1 MSRRKRES
9 SPEAPSKK
17 RRNRVRDNS
26 GSDNDEV
33 SASFQSLV
41 SVSSQMCAGDI
52 ERAIIFD
59 IKQNIRSGK
68 ILKMQLK
75 NFMCHRNL
83 IIDFNKRANLLVGN
97 NGSGKSAILAA
108 LTVGLGCSANST
120 NRSSSLKQLIKHG
133 ETQATIEIH
142 LENDSFD
149 AFERDVYGNKIIVI
163 RTVNASGGTS
173 YKLKSENGTIISTS
187 RSELHK
193 LIMYLNIQVDNPVC
207 VLNQDLARSFL
218 KDSDEKKQYSLFL
231 KATQI
236 DSITSKLNDC
246 TPQLENAKHNLE
258 CNEKSL
264 RYLERE
270 IRDMTEKF
278 NNLQSVEKLRDDIK
292 QAQLKLGWRVVADK
306 NASFSK
312 LEEQLRVK
320 LDTMKDHINSVQNR
334 EAIEAQIDRS
344 IQRFRNDIGGKQ
356 GGLGEMQEKYNQARK
371 VGNQLQEQLA
381 DKKRQLAK
389 ITDRLQRQAN
399 DISGLEADLKQ
410 RSESGY
416 NRVAEEKKRN
426 EQMIEELSEKKGD
439 LQVMIENAKRDVDCL
454 HNTLSQITETKEEI
468 QHSRVAKQHEK
479 TRTESQLRQFDSSSR
494 DNLSV
499 FGHDMPAFVAR
510 IRELYE
516 QQRFSEMPRG
526 PLGQYI
532 KVKDKQWTAMVETVI
547 GPGILTAFY
556 VNSDADRTALNQ
568 LIQREFHNLSGR
580 TIITGRFHKQ
590 VYDIRDGKVAAD
602 IRNTH
607 ALINLI
613 SVSDPVVMN
622 CLIDQVKIE
631 TILAVSEQSLAIHLT
646 SQQENVPTNLQK
658 IVVMEPFSEFYPMP
672 NYRSYGLKSRPARYL
687 QVNMTE
693 LKKQT
698 ERQMRQINE
707 DLKALNHQLE
717 AEAQR
722 QNEKQR
728 SLKEKQSIL
737 AKQQRELAN
746 LEAKINELNAIE
758 YPAESEDITL
768 QTELDELKLSQ
779 IKLTDMI
786 DKSKQE
792 IDSYQ
797 QEIAAQDRNIQ
808 DKRDLMKQ
816 IEGEIQR
823 IQDNIDAEQQK
834 RHDMQANSKTKQQ
847 QLERLRDEVKTLQA
861 NRADLKRLLEAATEE
876 AQLLGDR
883 IEVIESHD
891 QLKRIISTTEKR
903 VLHINSN
910 NENIVDVKAILDN
923 KLMKQD
929 TSLRYTDSLKKVI
942 KALHNSRSARY
953 AYLHKLKSHMSLR
966 VKHKFNTVMQLRGF
980 VGEIAMDVRNCTLA
994 LSVVPRDKNV
1004 SNAVSNTKS
1013 LSGGERSYSTVA
1025 FLISLWS
1032 CVDTPFY
1039 FLDEYD
1045 VFTDQVN
1052 RHMMTMLL
1060 LNETKKKADRQFCFL
1075 TPQDMSNIQAT
1086 DDLTIHRMADPERC

>member
-17 RRNRVRDNS
+17 RRNRIRENS
-26 GSDNDEV
+26 ISDTEDEAV
-33 SASFQSLV
+33 SFGNVLSQS
-41 SVSSQMCAGDI
+41 SKRCSDAI
-52 ERAIIFD
+52 EQAIIFD

-68 ILKMQLK
+68 ILRMQLK

-108 LTVGLGCSANST
+108 LTVGLGCSASST
-120 NRSSSLKQLIKHG
+120 NRSSSIKQLIKHG

-149 AFERDVYGNKIIVI
+149 AYERDVYGNKIIVM
-163 RTVNASGGTS
+163 RTINASGATN
-173 YKLKSENGTIISTS
+173 YKLKSENGNIVSTS

-193 LIMYLNIQVDNPVC
+193 LILFLNIQVDNPVC

-236 DSITSKLNDC
+236 DTITSKLNGC

-264 RYLERE
+264 RFLERE
-270 IRDMTEKF
+270 IRDMTEKY
-278 NNLQSVEKLRDDIK
+278 NNLQSVEKLK
-292 QAQLKLGWRVVADK
+292 ESLKEAQVKLGWRIVVDK
-306 NASFSK
+306 SAEFDQ
-312 LEEQLRVK
+312 LEEQLRLK
-320 LDTMKDHINSVQNR
+320 LDTMKDHLNSIQNK
-334 EAIEAQIDRS
+334 ETIEAQIERT
-344 IQRFRNDIGGKQ
+344 IQRFRNDIEGKKV
-356 GGLGEMQEKYNQARK
+356 GFGEVQDKYNQARK
-371 VGNQLQEQLA
+371 IGQQMQEQLA

-389 ITDRLQRQAN
+389 TTDRLQRQAD
-399 DISGLEADLKQ
+399 DIRGLEADLKQ

-416 NRVAEEKKRN
+416 HRVAEEKKRN
-426 EQMIEELSEKKGD
+426 EEMMEELSGRRTD
-439 LQVMIENAKRDVDCL
+439 LLVMIENTKRDVESL
-454 HNTLSQITETKEEI
+454 HNTLVQIAEAKEEL
-468 QHSRVAKQHEK
+468 QHGRVAKQHEK
-479 TRTESQLRQFDSSSR
+479 SRTESQLQQFDSSSR

-499 FGHDMPAFVAR
+499 FGHNMPAFVAR
-510 IRELYE
+510 IRQLH
-516 QQRFSEMPRG
+516 QQGRFSELPRG

-532 KVKDKQWTAMVETVI
+532 KVKDKKWTALVETVI
-547 GPGILTAFY
+547 GPGMLTAFY
-556 VNSDADRTALNQ
+556 VNSDADRSALNQ
-568 LIQREFHNLSGR
+568 LIQREFPDLRGR

-590 VYDIRDGKVAAD
+590 VYDIREGRVAEMPQ
-602 IRNTH
+602 TY
-607 ALINLI
+607 ALTNLI

-631 TILAVSEQSLAIHLT
+631 TILAVRDQSLAIRLT

-658 IVVMEPFSEFYPMP
+658 IVVIEPFSEFYPMP
-672 NYRSYGLKSRPARYL
+672 NYRSYGLQKKPARYL

-698 ERQMRQINE
+698 ERQMQQINE
-707 DLKALNHQLE
+707 ELKALNRQVE
-717 AEAQR
+717 QETER
-722 QNEKQR
+722 QNEKQ
-728 SLKEKQSIL
+728 SALKEKQHL
-737 AKQQRELAN
+737 LGKQQRELAN
-746 LEAKINELNAIE
+746 LESKLNDLKAIE
-758 YPAESEDITL
+758 YPAESEDVTL
-768 QTELDELKLSQ
+768 QTELDELKLAEV
-779 IKLTDMI
+779 KLTEAI
-786 DKSKQE
+786 DKSKQDIE
-792 IDSYQ
+792 TCQ
-797 QEIAAQDRNIQ
+797 QEIAAQARNIQ
-808 DKRDLMKQ
+808 EKRDLLKQ
-816 IEGEIQR
+816 IEDEIQK
-823 IQDNIDAEQQK
+823 IQDDIDAEQQK

-847 QLERLRDEVKTLQA
+847 QLDRLRHEVKTLQTS
-861 NRADLKRLLEAATEE
+861 RTEMKQTLETMTQV
-876 AQLLGDR
+876 AQTQGDR
-883 IEVIESHD
+883 IEVKETQD
-891 QLKRIISTTEKR
+891 QLKRSISSTEKR
-903 VLHINSN
+903 IKHINSN
-910 NENIVDVKAILDN
+910 NDNIVDVKAILDN
-923 KLMKQD
+923 KLVKQE
-929 TSLRYTDSLKKVI
+929 TSLRYTDSLKKVVR
-942 KALHNSRSARY
+942 ALQNSRSARY

-980 VGEIAMDVRNCTLA
+980 VGEIAMDVKNYTLT

-1025 FLISLWS
+1025 FLIALWS

>member
-17 RRNRVRDNS
+17 RRSRIRENS
-26 GSDNDEV
+26 PSDNEEV
-33 SASFQSLV
+33 SPSLENV
-41 SVSSQMCAGDI
+41 SSVASQMCSDI

-68 ILKMQLK
+68 ILMMQLK
-75 NFMCHRNL
+75 NFMCHRNM

-108 LTVGLGCSANST
+108 LAVGLGCSANAT
-120 NRSSSLKQLIKHG
+120 NRSSSIKQLIKHG

-149 AFERDVYGNKIIVI
+149 AYERDVYGNKIIVV
-163 RTVNASGGTS
+163 RTINASGATN

-193 LIMYLNIQVDNPVC
+193 LILYLNIQVDNPVC

-236 DSITSKLNDC
+236 DAITSKLNGC

-270 IRDMTEKF
+270 IQDMTEKYT
-278 NNLQSVEKLRDDIK
+278 NLQSVEKLKNNIK
-292 QAQLKLGWRVVADK
+292 EAQLKMGWRIVVDK
-306 NASFSK
+306 NAEFSQ

-320 LDTMKDHINSVQNR
+320 LDTMKDHLNSIQNR
-334 EAIEAQIDRS
+334 EAIEQQIDRT
-344 IQRFRNDIGGKQ
+344 IQRFRNDIDGKKV
-356 GGLGEMQEKYNQARK
+356 GFGEVQEKYNQARK
-371 VGNQLQEQLA
+371 VGHQLQEQLA

-389 ITDRLQRQAN
+389 ATDRLQRQAN
-399 DISGLEADLKQ
+399 DIRGLEADLKQ

-416 NRVAEEKKRN
+416 NRVIEEKRRN
-426 EQMIEELSEKKGD
+426 EEMIEQLGGKRDD
-439 LQVMIENAKRDVDCL
+439 LQVMIENTKRDVDSL
-454 HNTLSQITETKEEI
+454 HNTLGQITEAKEELL
-468 QHSRVAKQHEK
+468 HRRVAKQHEK
-479 TRTESQLRQFDSSSR
+479 SRTESQLQQFDSTSR
-494 DNLSV
+494 DSLSV
-499 FGHDMPAFVAR
+499 YGNNMPALAAR
-510 IRELYE
+510 IRQLHE
-516 QQRFSEMPRG
+516 QRRFSELPRG

-532 KVKDKQWTAMVETVI
+532 KVKDKKWTAMIEVLI

-556 VNSDADRTALNQ
+556 VNSDADRNALNQ
-568 LIQREFHNLSGR
+568 LIQREFPDLRGR

-590 VYDIRDGKVAAD
+590 VYDIRAGRVAEIPNA
-602 IRNTH
+602 H
-607 ALINLI
+607 ALMNLI
-613 SVSDPVVMN
+613 SVNDPIVMN

-631 TILAVSEQSLAIHLT
+631 TILAVVDQELAMHHT

-658 IVVMEPFSEFYPMP
+658 IVVMEPFAEFYPMP
-672 NYRSYGLKSRPARYL
+672 NYRSYGLKKRPARYL

-693 LKKQT
+693 LKRQT
-698 ERQMRQINE
+698 ERQMQQINE
-707 DLKALNHQLE
+707 ELIALNHQIDE
-717 AEAQR
+717 ETQR

-728 SLKEKQSIL
+728 ALKEKQLLLS
-737 AKQQRELAN
+737 KQQRELAN
-746 LEAKINELNAIE
+746 VEAKINDLKVIE

-768 QTELDELKLSQ
+768 QTELDELKLAQVKLNETISK
-779 IKLTDMI
+779 IKEDLDACL
-786 DKSKQE
+786 
-792 IDSYQ
+792 
-797 QEIAAQDRNIQ
+797 QEIAAQERNIQ
-808 DKRDLMKQ
+808 EKRDLLKQ
-816 IEGEIQR
+816 IEGEVQK

-847 QLERLRDEVKTLQA
+847 QLDRLRHEVKNLQA
-861 NRADLKRLLEAATEE
+861 TRTEMKQSLEAATQD
-876 AQLLGDR
+876 AQTRGDQ
-883 IEVIESHD
+883 IEVTETQD
-891 QLKRIISTTEKR
+891 QLKRTISSMEKR
-903 VLHINSN
+903 IQHINSKN
-910 NENIVDVKAILDN
+910 DNIVDVKAILDN

-942 KALHNSRSARY
+942 RALQNSRSARY

-980 VGEIAMDVRNCTLA
+980 VGEIAMDVKNYTLT
-994 LSVVPRDKNV
+994 LSVVPRDRNV

-1025 FLISLWS
+1025 FLIALWS